1 MNENIMNVLAILGEL
16 FELLNGNSEPKID
29 LKWDR
34 RARGKVTKNNG
45 QKHIT
50 VYPKSTTSAIIWHK
64 LLPKSERLRN
74 LKIYCHP
81 SQPCL

>member
-1 MNENIMNVLAILGEL
+1 MNENIVNVLAILGEL

-29 LKWDR
+29 LKWGR

-50 VYPKSTTSAIIWHK
+50 VYPKSEYNHISNDLAQIVTK
-64 LLPKSERLRN
+64 E
-74 LKIYCHP
+74 
-81 SQPCL
+81 